1 MSTWKRSNCSLALPQ
16 LHPLHTALVS
26 LVLKTHIS
34 GRNKSKVFN
43 KLESAFVYVGVCVCA
58 HQQPKS
64 TKENGPC
71 SAQHMGVAPLLQA
84 LNALDALLDRAT
96 EIHEPMAND
105 SQCNKIKL
113 CSQVAIMRPY
123 DCPLTQGGAGTC
135 RKPQPCEAFAIV
147 LACMALTISNMFT
160 PGTEATADKQLRQ
173 IQPGQTISNHPKAPT
188 NHHQTTST
196 LRTKNAP
203 LNHSWEA

>member
-1 MSTWKRSNCSLALPQ
+1 MGCTAAPIIPCFTPRTMNHPTISSWARACKLLSTWKRSNCSLALPQ

-123 DCPLTQGGAGTC
+123 DCPLTQGGAGDM
-135 RKPQPCEAFAIV
+135 Q
-147 LACMALTISNMFT
+147 
-160 PGTEATADKQLRQ
+160 EATTLWG
-173 IQPGQTISNHPKAPT
+173 ICYSSCLYGSNNLQHVYPW
-188 NHHQTTST
+188 HRSHC
-196 LRTKNAP
+196 R
-203 LNHSWEA
+203 